1 MPRYFFHVREG
12 SDLNRDAE
20 GQDLP
25 DVEAARREAINS
37 VREIISEKLLHGG
50 ALNHRSIEIADE
62 TGRVVDV
69 IYSREVLLKDG
80 GLRTYA
86 DDIVQSAPTKTPRQ
100 VDERGEFPACRDQP
114 EEIIFLRARGVA
126 RRWARRAVRM

>member
-12 SDLNRDAE
+12 SDINRDAE
-20 GQDLP
+20 GQDLS
-25 DVEAARREAINS
+25 DVEAARRQAVNS

-69 IYSREVLLKDG
+69 INSREVLLKG
-80 GLRTYA
+80 GAFRTYA
-86 DDIVQSAPTKTPRQ
+86 DDIVQSAPEKSP
-100 VDERGEFPACRDQP
+100 PK
-114 EEIIFLRARGVA
+114 
-126 RRWARRAVRM
+126 